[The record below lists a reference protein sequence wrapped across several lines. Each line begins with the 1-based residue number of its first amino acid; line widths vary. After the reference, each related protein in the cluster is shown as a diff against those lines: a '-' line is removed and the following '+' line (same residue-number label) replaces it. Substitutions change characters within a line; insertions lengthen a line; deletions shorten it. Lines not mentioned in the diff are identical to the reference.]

1 MQARFNGTEEDLMIY
16 WILLAIFGFLS
27 LIIKRDY
34 KIQLISKRA
43 ISGKKIY
50 IVLVTIILI
59 IIAGLRS
66 TRVGA
71 DTDMYRKLYGY
82 IAGTNSFLNG
92 YLLRSG
98 VEIGYFI
105 LEFVVSR
112 FFPFQVF
119 LFITAAIS
127 IIPIMIVIYR
137 YSRNMF
143 MSLFFYITY
152 GYFSFAMGG
161 IRQACAIGICMIAFI
176 ISREKKLIPFIITVA
191 IATSFHISAVL
202 FLPVYWLNSIKKKKI
217 IVFAYIVLLGLAF
230 LFKNQIFT
238 FLNLFSRQAF
248 TAATDQGG
256 TRFFATMIIAVAI
269 GWFYYNRFLSQNM
282 EYSGTNWELLLMFS
296 MSTIMWP
303 IASVNAELNRMYY
316 YYHIFI
322 FLYLPNLMKSLKR
335 SERTLIEITF
345 IAISCYYLQAYI
357 INGELQYAPYYFFWE

>member
-1 MQARFNGTEEDLMIY
+1 MIY
-16 WILLAIFGFLS
+16 WILLAVFGFLS
-27 LIIKRDY
+27 LILKHDY
-34 KIQLISKRA
+34 KIRWISKRA

-50 IVLVTIILI
+50 IVLVTIILVT
-59 IIAGLRS
+59 IAGLRS

-71 DTDMYRKLYGY
+71 DTEMYRKLYGF
-82 IAGTNSFLNG
+82 IAGTDSLRNG

-98 VEIGYFI
+98 VEIGYYI

-112 FFPFQVF
+112 FFPFQIF

-137 YSRNMF
+137 YSRNMLL
-143 MSLFFYITY
+143 SLFFYITY

-161 IRQACAIGICMIAFI
+161 IRQACAIGICMIAFAF
-176 ISREKKLIPFIITVA
+176 SREKKLIPFIITVA
-191 IATSFHISAVL
+191 IATLFHISAVL
-202 FLPVYWLNSIKKKKI
+202 FLPVYWLNSIQKKKTI
-217 IVFAYIVLLGLAF
+217 LFAYIAVLGLAF
-230 LFKNQIFT
+230 LLKNQIFT

-248 TAATDQGG
+248 MAATDQGG
-256 TRFFATMIIAVAI
+256 TRLFATMIFAVAI
-269 GWFYYNRFLSQNM
+269 GWFYYNRFFSQNM
-282 EYSGTNWELLLMFS
+282 EFSDTNWELLLMFS
-296 MSTIMWP
+296 ISTIMWP

-335 SERTLIEITF
+335 SERMLIGMIF

-357 INGELQYAPYYFFWE
+357 INGELHYAPYYFFWE

>member
-230 LFKNQIFT
+230 LFKN
-238 FLNLFSRQAF
+238 
-248 TAATDQGG
+248 
-256 TRFFATMIIAVAI
+256 
-269 GWFYYNRFLSQNM
+269 
-282 EYSGTNWELLLMFS
+282 
-296 MSTIMWP
+296 
-303 IASVNAELNRMYY
+303 
-316 YYHIFI
+316 
-322 FLYLPNLMKSLKR
+322 
-335 SERTLIEITF
+335 
-345 IAISCYYLQAYI
+345 
-357 INGELQYAPYYFFWE
+357 